1 MWSSQGGADVAG
13 QGPVHRGAELPTA
26 HPLGGALVA
35 THIHRSQ
42 VGGLRVEKDQRRLGP
57 PELQGILSHG
67 SSYQTVVLE
76 FDRPVRLEGNLSLV
90 KATGEVYGYPVA
102 PSDATVAPRSHTHGP

>member
-1 MWSSQGGADVAG
+1 MWPAKDLSTVVLNFQRPIRLAG
-13 QGPVHRGAELPTA
+13 RL
-26 HPLGGALVA
+26 A

-76 FDRPVRLEGNLSLV
+76 FDRPVWLEGNLSLV

>member
-1 MWSSQGGADVAG
+1 MWPPEDLSTVVLNFQRPIRLAG
-13 QGPVHRGAELPTA
+13 RS
-26 HPLGGALVA
+26 
-35 THIHRSQ
+35 THLHRSQ
-42 VGGLRVEKDQRRLGP
+42 VGGLRVEKDLRLVGP
-57 PELQGILSHG
+57 PELRGILSHG